1 MAEDDV
7 GPGGDTLQLIEI
19 SILLPCGISGCAQM
33 THRARIE
40 RAPESAALYLLLPL
54 CDLHLRRLGAPADAP
69 ASASDGPAHGVADGI
84 ADGAADPSD
93 SVGPVAAR

>member
-19 SILLPCGISGCAQM
+19 SILLPCGISGCAQV

-69 ASASDGPAHGVADGI
+69 ASASDGPAHGVADG
-84 ADGAADPSD
+84 AADPSD

>member
-1 MAEDDV
+1 MAEDTV

-19 SILLPCGISGCAQM
+19 SILLPCGISGCTQM

-40 RAPESAALYLLLPL
+40 RAPESTALYLLLPL
-54 CDLHLRRLGAPADAP
+54 CELHLRRLSAPADAP
-69 ASASDGPAHGVADGI
+69 ISAPDAL

>member
-19 SILLPCGISGCAQM
+19 SILLPCGISGCAQV

-69 ASASDGPAHGVADGI
+69 ASASDGPAHGIADGI

>member
-19 SILLPCGISGCAQM
+19 SIFLPCGISGCTQM

-54 CDLHLRRLGAPADAP
+54 CDLHLRRLSAPADAP
-69 ASASDGPAHGVADGI
+69 ATMSDGPAHDV

>member
-19 SILLPCGISGCAQM
+19 SILLPCGISGCAQV